1 MILGSLLDWF
11 TAENVQNLI
20 EQYRSLG
27 MVTGFLLP
35 FLDSFISVLPMFA
48 FIIANVNAYG
58 ILIGFLITWLG
69 SVTGSYIVFLLV
81 RRFGHL
87 KWLRKL
93 RENKQVKKLTVWVEN
108 HGFSPVFLF
117 FCFPFTPS
125 SVVTIVAGLS
135 KMNRFQ
141 YLLALMAGKLVMIFT
156 MTFIGHDLQA
166 LFNNPMRTIFVS
178 LIIFLLWLIGKR
190 IEKRYLDH
198 SIEKQTDA

>member
-1 MILGSLLDWF
+1 
-11 TAENVQNLI
+11 
-20 EQYRSLG
+20 
-27 MVTGFLLP
+27 
-35 FLDSFISVLPMFA
+35 MFA